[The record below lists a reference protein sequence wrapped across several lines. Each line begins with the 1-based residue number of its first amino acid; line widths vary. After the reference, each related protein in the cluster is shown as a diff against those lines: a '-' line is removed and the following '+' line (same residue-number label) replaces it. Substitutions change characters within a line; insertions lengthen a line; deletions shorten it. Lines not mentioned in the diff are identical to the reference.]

1 MFVRARVAR
10 VRSHAPN
17 AVYTVRRGWRR
28 WSPRTGGSKIQ
39 ARIFRWAVALSAL
52 LALSAALTRV
62 WWLAAVAA
70 GVAGA
75 AALIPLRAATAPA
88 NDAPSPRETHDVH
101 ASQLP
106 SSAEPQRVVDALYD
120 SGHSRGPVTAAH
132 LWLQDAATA
141 TYRLVAAAGER
152 LPSAVPLPYD
162 DPAVA
167 SVAMRGEASLEP
179 LSSLRDGVGS
189 TTLWRFAFPVVGD
202 PAAGLACID
211 LEAGQRPER
220 EGLERIA
227 FELQPALSAA
237 LALHVARAE
246 TAAAASLLDAA
257 HDLSRRLRPDEVVE
271 RALDGAVALSS
282 AATASVMLVEEPG
295 GELRITASRGLPDD
309 VVERT
314 CVAPGEGI
322 AGWVFTT
329 GKPLLVEDLPGRSE
343 TRGRGV
349 RSAVSVPIAD
359 EDGIL
364 GVLNVGSRDF
374 PATFTDTHLRTLG
387 TLGRQTAVALRNA
400 RAMESATDLYF
411 ATLTALSVALE
422 TKDPYARGATGRI
435 VYIVGAMA
443 SAMGLPST
451 EQQALNV
458 AALLHDIGMSM
469 AGGPIGGSARPL
481 STVER
486 GMLKA
491 HPVVAAEILAD
502 VPALREV
509 VPIVYH
515 HHEWFDGHGYCGGLA
530 GESIPLGSRILAV
543 ADAFVAMTSERPY
556 RRAMSVATAL
566 EELESKSGSQF
577 DPDVVHVLEAELR
590 RDPRLA
596 LTAQLPR

>member
-1 MFVRARVAR
+1 MSAPTPAVQSDAVLESGR
-10 VRSHAPN
+10 HA
-17 AVYTVRRGWRR
+17 
-28 WSPRTGGSKIQ
+28 I
-39 ARIFRWAVALSAL
+39 
-52 LALSAALTRV
+52 
-62 WWLAAVAA
+62 
-70 GVAGA
+70 
-75 AALIPLRAATAPA
+75 
-88 NDAPSPRETHDVH
+88 D

-106 SSAEPQRVVDALYD
+106 SSAEPQPVVDALYH
-120 SGHSRGPVTAAH
+120 SGVSRGPVTAAH

-152 LPSAVPLPYD
+152 LPAAIPLPYD
-162 DPAVA
+162 NAAVV
-167 SVAMRGEASLEP
+167 SVATRGEASLEP
-179 LSSLRDGVGS
+179 ILTLKDGVGS
-189 TTLWRFAFPVVGD
+189 TTLWRFAFPVVGE

-211 LEAGQRPER
+211 LEAEQAPEL

-257 HDLSRRLRPDEVVE
+257 HELSRRLRPDEVVE

-282 AATASVMLVEEPG
+282 AATASVMLM
-295 GELRITASRGLPDD
+295 GEAAGDLRIAASRGLPAD

-314 CVAPGEGI
+314 RVAPGEGI
-322 AGWVFTT
+322 AGWVYTT
-329 GKPLLVEDLPGRSE
+329 GKPLLVEDLPGRSGS
-343 TRGRGV
+343 RRRGV

-364 GVLNVGSRDF
+364 GVLNVGSQEF
-374 PATFTDTHLRTLG
+374 PATFTDMHLRTLG

-435 VYIVGAMA
+435 VDIVGAVA
-443 SAMGLPST
+443 SAMGLPSA

-556 RRAMSVATAL
+556 RRAMSLTAAL
-566 EELESKSGSQF
+566 EELKAKSGSQF

-590 RDPRLA
+590 RDPQLA
-596 LTAQLPR
+596 LTTQRP